1 MEVRHF
7 GIDPN
12 FHAQLDLFGYSS
24 SFILSMSVVQIF
36 LWLQQ
41 RVERKNNSL
50 DLHNNSCPDDVLVV
64 LMYFMVVNILCG
76 FLQTYLSIPCQWM
89 VGF

>member
-1 MEVRHF
+1 
-7 GIDPN
+7 
-12 FHAQLDLFGYSS
+12 
-24 SFILSMSVVQIF
+24 MSVVQIF

-41 RVERKNNSL
+41 RVERKNNSF
-50 DLHNNSCPDDVLVV
+50 DLHNNSCPDEMLVV

-76 FLQTYLSIPCQWM
+76 VLQTSFKIPCQWM